1 VTFYTVTSSFTC
13 ISCSNGYLS
22 AYLRGQD
29 ITTTA
34 ADDEFCGQTLP
45 GPLVTSNPRLLLVFN
60 TTDAR
65 YSGRGF
71 SAHYRFVTSTYD
83 IIQAILLERH
93 PIERIHPPIL
103 PLNRS
108 SRKIV
113 TIKQTPDNKPF
124 HAEYTAVPT
133 PNRKPNPNPNVM

>member
-1 VTFYTVTSSFTC
+1 MTFYTVTSSFTC

-93 PIERIHPPIL
+93 PTERMHPPIL
-103 PLNRS
+103 PLIPLLLNKRLITDPPTRS
-108 SRKIV
+108 IYGGAH
-113 TIKQTPDNKPF
+113 T
-124 HAEYTAVPT
+124 
-133 PNRKPNPNPNVM
+133 